1 MRNILK
7 IPLKIV
13 DLQRHLQQKK
23 VSTNQILFFLNHDLM
38 LFNDVGRSNTP
49 TEHYFFKTDQ
59 KQLTLSFKVL
69 NYRL

>member
-1 MRNILK
+1 
-7 IPLKIV
+7 
-13 DLQRHLQQKK
+13 
-23 VSTNQILFFLNHDLM
+23 M

-69 NYRL
+69 NYRF